1 MNVLNG
7 KHMIIS
13 KAYINFINGR
23 FFSEGLRMTFGIVLP
38 AFLFGYFNQLPVGIA
53 ISTGA
58 LCISITDSAGP
69 VHHRANGM
77 MFCILIITLV
87 SIITGFTLSSPLFT
101 AIIIFVFGFVFSM
114 LNLYNARVSSIGLS
128 ALLIM
133 VLNMQTPLAG
143 SAIFLHA
150 GYLIVG
156 GVWYLI
162 FSLTLNSIKPYKIIQ
177 QLSGEFLTS
186 VADYLKTRA
195 NFYDDHPDYDATYKS
210 LLLQQIQIQAQQQ
223 ALNEILFKTRAITK
237 NSTRA
242 GRSLLKIYLDV
253 SDLFESIMST
263 YQQYEVLHKRF
274 DETGILEEYR
284 KQLIILA
291 EELSEI
297 SNAVAAGNASKN
309 NETSTINLAVVSQK
323 FEQLRQNFMTKKN
336 LNDFIGL
343 GRILSNIKGLTEKI
357 NGLHYYTHYEKS
369 QRKTMETAY
378 ATQNFNEAQNIDPVL
393 FMNNLN
399 FNSNIFRHSL
409 RVGIS
414 LLAGYLISIFFNIG
428 HNYWI
433 LLTIIVIL
441 KPAYSLTKA
450 RNKDRLIGTF
460 IGVIIGVVILLI
472 VKNNLALMII
482 MVVFMAGCYMFIRT
496 KYFISVLL
504 MTPYLVIFFHIIY
517 PSSMTSLLYDR
528 LLDTSIGS
536 AIAFIASL
544 FFVPVWER
552 STIKKYMEAVTQK
565 NIEYYNKLAI
575 NYTGEIVLN
584 REELKLS
591 RQQALT
597 ALANVSDAFNR
608 MLSEPKRFQK
618 NVEQVYRFV
627 VLNHIL
633 TSHFSALSFY
643 LTENKRIFK
652 SAVFLPVID
661 NTTKNL
667 HTVNNFLND
676 MPQDSLTEIDL
687 NLHEHFKKETE
698 PLLETRKNEIA
709 ERNFETTTKNRFIE
723 TKSIVDQFTFI
734 FNVTIDIK
742 KCVSAFI
749 KEEQVENTSS
759 L

>member
-1 MNVLNG
+1 MTN
-7 KHMIIS
+7 S
-13 KAYINFINGR
+13 KAYLNFINGR

-38 AFLFGYFNQLPVGIA
+38 AFLFGYFNELPVGVA

-58 LCISITDSAGP
+58 LCVSITDSAGP

-77 MFCILIITLV
+77 MFCILVISIV
-87 SIITGFTLSSPLFT
+87 SVVTNFTLSSHFLT
-101 AIIIFVFGFVFSM
+101 GLIIVAFGFAFSM
-114 LNLYNARVSSIGLS
+114 LSLYNSRVSSIGLS

-133 VLNMQTPLAG
+133 VLSMQTPLTG
-143 SAIFLHA
+143 STIFLHA
-150 GYLIVG
+150 GYLIG
-156 GVWYLI
+156 GGIWYLI
-162 FSLTLNSIKPYKIIQ
+162 FSITLNSIRPYKIIQ
-177 QLSGEFLTS
+177 QLSGEYLRS
-186 VADYLKTRA
+186 VGDYLKTRA
-195 NFYDDHPDYDATYKS
+195 SFYNDHPDYDGTYKS
-210 LLLQQIQIQAQQQ
+210 LLSQQIQIQTQQQ

-237 NSTRA
+237 NSTKA

-253 SDLFESIMST
+253 TDLFESIMST

-274 DETGILEEYR
+274 DETGILAEYR
-284 KQLIILA
+284 KQLLILA
-291 EELSEI
+291 DELHEI
-297 SNAVAAGNASKN
+297 SIAVAVGNASKDN
-309 NETSTINLAVVSQK
+309 DISINHLTLINKK
-323 FEQLRQNFMTKKN
+323 FEHLRQNFMTEKN

-369 QRKTMETAY
+369 HRKTKEAALT
-378 ATQNFNEAQNIDPVL
+378 TQNFNEAKIIDPVL
-393 FMNNLN
+393 FLNNLN
-399 FNSNIFRHSL
+399 FSSNIFRHSL

-414 LLAGYLISIFFNIG
+414 LLVGYLISLLFNIG

-441 KPAYSLTKA
+441 KPAYSLSKS

-460 IGVIIGVVILLI
+460 IGVVIGILILFI

-482 MVVFMAGCYMFIRT
+482 MVVLMAGCYMFIRT

-504 MTPYLVIFFHIIY
+504 MTPYLVIFFHLIY
-517 PSSMTSLLYDR
+517 PTSITYLLYDR

-544 FFVPVWER
+544 FFVPVWEHT
-552 STIKKYMEAVTQK
+552 TIKKYMDAVTQK
-565 NIEYYNKLAI
+565 NIEYFNRLAV
-575 NYTGEIVLN
+575 NYTKEIILN
-584 REELKLS
+584 KEEIKLS

-618 NVEQVYRFV
+618 NVEQLYRFV

-643 LTENKRIFK
+643 LTENKTIFK
-652 SAVFLPVID
+652 STIFLPVIE

-667 HTVNNFLND
+667 LVVIDKLNGIQFNALSEVNLNITEHFRAETE
-676 MPQDSLTEIDL
+676 LLLNTRKTEISQ
-687 NLHEHFKKETE
+687 
-698 PLLETRKNEIA
+698 
-709 ERNFETTTKNRFIE
+709 RNFETATKATFIK
-723 TKSIVDQFTFI
+723 TKSVTDQFTFI
-734 FNVTIDIK
+734 YNVSIDIK
-742 KCVSAFI
+742 KCVNAYI
-749 KEEQVENTSS
+749 EEEQRENFSS
-759 L
+759 I

>member
-1 MNVLNG
+1 
-7 KHMIIS
+7 MINS

-38 AFLFGYFNQLPVGIA
+38 AFLFGYLNELPLGIA
-53 ISTGA
+53 LSTGA
-58 LCISITDSAGP
+58 LCVSITDSAGP

-77 MFCILIITLV
+77 MFCICIITLV
-87 SIITGFTLSSPLFT
+87 SIITNFTLSSAFLT
-101 AIIIFVFGFVFSM
+101 AIIIFVFGFAFSM
-114 LNLYNARVSSIGLS
+114 LSLYNARVSSIGLS

-133 VLNMQTPLAG
+133 VLSMQTPLAG
-143 SAIFLHA
+143 SKIFLHA
-150 GYLIVG
+150 AYLTVG

-162 FSLTLNSIKPYKIIQ
+162 FSLTLNSLKPYKIIQ
-177 QLSGEFLTS
+177 QLSGEFLAS

-195 NFYDDHPDYDATYKS
+195 AFYDDHPDYERTYKA
-210 LLLQQIQIQAQQQ
+210 LLLQQIQIQTQQQ

-237 NSTRA
+237 NSTRE

-263 YQQYEVLHKRF
+263 YQQYDVLHKRF

-291 EELSEI
+291 DELHEI
-297 SNAVAAGNASKN
+297 STAVAAGNASKSKDASISN
-309 NETSTINLAVVSQK
+309 LSFINEK
-323 FEQLRQNFMTKKN
+323 FEQLRQNFMNEKN

-357 NGLHYYTHYEKS
+357 GGLHYYTHYEKS
-369 QRKTMETAY
+369 QRKTEETSLS
-378 ATQNFNEAQNIDPVL
+378 TQNFNEAQNIDPVL
-393 FMNNLN
+393 FLNNLN
-399 FNSNIFRHSL
+399 FSSNIFRHSL

-414 LLAGYLISIFFNIG
+414 LLAGYLISLLFHIG

-460 IGVIIGVVILLI
+460 IGVIIGVLILFL
-472 VKNNLALMII
+472 VKNNLILMFI
-482 MVVFMAGCYMFIRT
+482 MVIFMAGCYMFIRT

-504 MTPYLVIFFHIIY
+504 MTPYLVIFFHLMY
-517 PSSMTSLLYDR
+517 PSAITTLLYDR

-544 FFVPVWER
+544 FFVPVWEHT
-552 STIKKYMEAVTQK
+552 TIKKYMDAVTQK
-565 NIEYYNKLAI
+565 NIAYYNKLAV
-575 NYTGEIVLN
+575 NYTQEIVVDKN
-584 REELKLS
+584 ELKLS

-643 LTENKRIFK
+643 LTENKNIYK
-652 SAVFLPVID
+652 SAVFIPVIE

-667 HTVNNFLND
+667 QSVNNILNHI
-676 MPQDSLTEIDL
+676 SINSTTENNL
-687 NLHEHFKKETE
+687 NVNEHFRIETD
-698 PLLETRKNEIA
+698 LLLQTRKNEIS
-709 ERNFETTTKNRFIE
+709 ERNFETITKSKFIE
-723 TKSIVDQFTFI
+723 AKSVTDQFTFI
-734 FNVTIDIK
+734 YNVSMDIK
-742 KCVSAFI
+742 KCVNTYI
-749 KEEQVENTSS
+749 EEEQRKIFSP

>member
-1 MNVLNG
+1 
-7 KHMIIS
+7 MINS

-38 AFLFGYFNQLPVGIA
+38 AFLFGYLNELPLGIA
-53 ISTGA
+53 LSTGA
-58 LCISITDSAGP
+58 LCVSITDSAGP

-77 MFCILIITLV
+77 MFCICIITLV
-87 SIITGFTLSSPLFT
+87 SIITNFTLSSAFLT
-101 AIIIFVFGFVFSM
+101 AIIIFVFGFAFSM
-114 LNLYNARVSSIGLS
+114 LSLYNARVSSIGLS

-133 VLNMQTPLAG
+133 VLSMQTPLAG
-143 SAIFLHA
+143 SKIFLHA
-150 GYLIVG
+150 AYLTVG

-162 FSLTLNSIKPYKIIQ
+162 FSLTLNSLKPYKIIQ
-177 QLSGEFLTS
+177 QLSGEFLAS

-195 NFYDDHPDYDATYKS
+195 AFYDDHPDYERTYKA
-210 LLLQQIQIQAQQQ
+210 LLLQQIQIQTQQQ

-237 NSTRA
+237 NSTRE

-263 YQQYEVLHKRF
+263 YQQYDVLHKRF

-291 EELSEI
+291 DELHEI
-297 SNAVAAGNASKN
+297 STAVAAGNASKSKDASISN
-309 NETSTINLAVVSQK
+309 LSFINEK
-323 FEQLRQNFMTKKN
+323 FEQLRQSFMNEKN

-357 NGLHYYTHYEKS
+357 GGLHYYTHYEKS
-369 QRKTMETAY
+369 QRKTEETSLS
-378 ATQNFNEAQNIDPVL
+378 TQNFNEAQNIDPVL
-393 FMNNLN
+393 FLNNLN
-399 FNSNIFRHSL
+399 FSSNIFRHSL

-414 LLAGYLISIFFNIG
+414 LLAGYLISLLFHIG

-460 IGVIIGVVILLI
+460 IGVIIGVLILFL
-472 VKNNLALMII
+472 VKNNLILMFI
-482 MVVFMAGCYMFIRT
+482 MVIFMAGCYMFIRT

-504 MTPYLVIFFHIIY
+504 MTPYLVIFFHLMY
-517 PSSMTSLLYDR
+517 PSAITTLLYDR

-544 FFVPVWER
+544 FFVPVWEHT
-552 STIKKYMEAVTQK
+552 TIKKYMDAVTQK
-565 NIEYYNKLAI
+565 NIAYYNKLAV
-575 NYTGEIVLN
+575 NYTQEIVVDKN
-584 REELKLS
+584 ELKLS

-643 LTENKRIFK
+643 LTENKNIYK
-652 SAVFLPVID
+652 SAVFLPVIE

-667 HTVNNFLND
+667 QSVNNILNHI
-676 MPQDSLTEIDL
+676 SINSTTENNL
-687 NLHEHFKKETE
+687 NVNEHFRIETD
-698 PLLETRKNEIA
+698 LLLQTRKNEIS
-709 ERNFETTTKNRFIE
+709 ERNFETITKSKFIE
-723 TKSIVDQFTFI
+723 AKSVTDQFTFI
-734 FNVTIDIK
+734 YNVSMDIK
-742 KCVSAFI
+742 KCVNTYI
-749 KEEQVENTSS
+749 EEEQRKIFSP

>member
-1 MNVLNG
+1 MLS
-7 KHMIIS
+7 S
-13 KAYINFINGR
+13 KAYKKFINGR
-23 FFSEGLRMTFGIVLP
+23 FFSEGLRMTIGIVLP
-38 AFLFGYFNQLPVGIA
+38 AFVFGYFNLLSIGIVL
-53 ISTGA
+53 STGA
-58 LCISITDSAGP
+58 LCVSITDSAGP
-69 VHHRANGM
+69 VHHRINGM
-77 MFCILIITLV
+77 MFCVIIISLV
-87 SIITGFTLSSPLFT
+87 SIITNFTLSSILFT
-101 AIIIFVFGFVFSM
+101 AIIIFVFGFAFSM
-114 LNLYNARVSSIGLS
+114 LSLYNARVSSIGIS

-133 VLNMQTPLAG
+133 VLSMQTPLRG
-143 SAIFLHA
+143 SAIFLHSF
-150 GYLIVG
+150 YLIIG
-156 GVWYLI
+156 GLWYLI
-162 FSLTLNSIKPYKIIQ
+162 FSLALNSIKPYKIIQ
-177 QLSGEFLTS
+177 QLSGEFLIS

-195 NFYDDHPDYDATYKS
+195 AFYDDHPNYDATYKS
-210 LLLQQIQIQAQQQ
+210 LLLQQIKIQAQQES
-223 ALNEILFKTRAITK
+223 LNEILFKTRTITK
-237 NSTRA
+237 NSTKA

-284 KQLIILA
+284 KHLLLLS
-291 EELSEI
+291 EELQDI
-297 SNAVAAGNASKN
+297 AIAVAAGNASKN
-309 NETSTINLAVVSQK
+309 NEVTSQNLQLINDK
-323 FEQLRQNFMTKKN
+323 FEHMRQNFMNEKN
-336 LNDFIGL
+336 LTDFIGL

-357 NGLHYYTHYEKS
+357 DGLHYYTHYEKS
-369 QRKTMETAY
+369 QRKTEGAKLP
-378 ATQNFNEAQNIDPVL
+378 TQNFNEAQTIDPLL
-393 FMNNLN
+393 FLNNLN

-414 LLAGYLISIFFNIG
+414 LLAGYLISLIFHIG
-428 HNYWI
+428 HSYWI

-460 IGVIIGVVILLI
+460 LGVIIGVALLFI
-472 VKNNLALMII
+472 VKNNLALLVI
-482 MVVFMAGCYMFIRT
+482 MVIFMAGCYMFIRT
-496 KYFISVLL
+496 RYFISVLL
-504 MTPYLVIFFHIIY
+504 MTPYLVIFFHLVY
-517 PSSMTSLLYDR
+517 PSAIASLLYDR
-528 LLDTSIGS
+528 LLDTSLGS
-536 AIAFIASL
+536 AIAFVASL
-544 FFVPVWER
+544 FFVPVWEHT
-552 STIKKYMEAVTQK
+552 TIKKYMEAVTQK

-575 NYTGEIVLN
+575 NYTKEIVLN

-652 SAVFLPVID
+652 SDVFLPVID

-676 MPQDSLTEIDL
+676 INKDSLTENNI
-687 NLHEHFKKETE
+687 NLHEYFKKETE

-709 ERNFETTTKNRFIE
+709 ERNFETTTKKRFIE
-723 TKSIVDQFTFI
+723 TKSIIDQFTFI
-734 FNVTIDIK
+734 YNVTIDIK
-742 KCVSAFI
+742 KCVNAFI
-749 KEEQVENTSS
+749 KE
-759 L
+759 

>member
-1 MNVLNG
+1 
-7 KHMIIS
+7 MINS
-13 KAYINFINGR
+13 KAYLNFINGR
-23 FFSEGLRMTFGIVLP
+23 FFSEGLRMTFGIVIP
-38 AFLFGYFNQLPVGIA
+38 AFLFGYLNELQVGVA

-58 LCISITDSAGP
+58 LCVSITDSAGP
-69 VHHRANGM
+69 AHHRTNGM
-77 MFCILIITLV
+77 MFCILIISLV
-87 SIITGFTLSSPLFT
+87 AVLTNFTLPSHFLT
-101 AIIIFVFGFVFSM
+101 ALVILIFGFAFSM
-114 LNLYNARVSSIGLS
+114 LNLYNSRVSSIGLS

-133 VLNMQTPLAG
+133 VLSMQTPLTG

-156 GVWYLI
+156 GFWYLI
-162 FSLTLNSIKPYKIIQ
+162 FSITLNRLRPYKIIQ
-177 QLSGEFLTS
+177 QLSGEYIKS

-195 NFYDDHPDYDATYKS
+195 SFYDDHPDYDSTYKS
-210 LLLQQIQIQAQQQ
+210 LLSQQIQIQNQQES
-223 ALNEILFKTRAITK
+223 LNEILFKTRAITK
-237 NSTRA
+237 NSTKA

-274 DETGILEEYR
+274 DETGILAEYR
-284 KQLIILA
+284 NQLLILA
-291 EELSEI
+291 EELYEI
-297 SNAVAAGNASKN
+297 SSAVAVGNASKN
-309 NETSTINLAVVSQK
+309 NDISGSNLTLINNK
-323 FEQLRQNFMTKKN
+323 FEHLRQNFMTEKN

-343 GRILSNIKGLTEKI
+343 GRILSNIQGLTEKI

-369 QRKTMETAY
+369 QRNTADTDIS
-378 ATQNFNEAQNIDPVL
+378 TQNFNEAKTIDPVL
-393 FMNNLN
+393 FLNNLN

-414 LLAGYLISIFFNIG
+414 LLVGFLISLFFNIG

-441 KPAYSLTKA
+441 KPAYSLSKA

-460 IGVIIGVVILLI
+460 IGVVIGVLILFV

-482 MVVFMAGCYMFIRT
+482 MVIFMAGCYMFIRT

-504 MTPYLVIFFHIIY
+504 MTPYLVIFFHLIY
-517 PSSMTSLLYDR
+517 PTSINYLLYDR

-544 FFVPVWER
+544 FFVPVWEH
-552 STIKKYMEAVTQK
+552 TIIKKYMEAATQK
-565 NIEYYNKLAI
+565 NITYFNKLAV
-575 NYTGEIVLN
+575 NYTKQITLNKEEI
-584 REELKLS
+584 KIA

-633 TSHFSALSFY
+633 TSHFSALAFY
-643 LTENKRIFK
+643 LAEDKKIFK
-652 SAVFLPVID
+652 STIFIPVIES
-661 NTTKNL
+661 TAKNL
-667 HTVNNFLND
+667 QEIIERLNGTHLNPSAEELLNVTEHFRKETD
-676 MPQDSLTEIDL
+676 LLLNTRKTEIL
-687 NLHEHFKKETE
+687 
-698 PLLETRKNEIA
+698 
-709 ERNFETTTKNRFIE
+709 ERNFETATKAKFIK
-723 TKSIVDQFTFI
+723 TKSVTDQFTFI
-734 FNVTIDIK
+734 YNVSVDIK
-742 KCVSAFI
+742 KCINTFM
-749 KEEQVENTSS
+749 EEANS
-759 L
+759 

>member
-1 MNVLNG
+1 MKN
-7 KHMIIS
+7 S
-13 KAYINFINGR
+13 TAYINFINGR
-23 FFSEGLRMTFGIVLP
+23 FFSEGLRMTIGIVLP
-38 AFLFGYFNQLPVGIA
+38 AFLFGYFNELPVGIA
-53 ISTGA
+53 ISIGA
-58 LCISITDSAGP
+58 LCVSITDSAGP

-77 MFCILIITLV
+77 LICIFIVSLV
-87 SIITGFTLSSPLFT
+87 SVLTNFTLSSPFLT
-101 AIIIFVFGFVFSM
+101 ALIIFVFGFSFSM
-114 LNLYNARVSSIGLS
+114 LSLYNARVSSIGLS

-133 VLNMQTPLAG
+133 VLSMQTPLTG
-143 SAIFLHA
+143 STIFLHA
-150 GYLIVG
+150 AYLIIG
-156 GVWYLI
+156 GVWYLV
-162 FSLTLNSIKPYKIIQ
+162 FSLTLNSLKPYKIIQ
-177 QLSGEFLTS
+177 QLSGEFIAG

-195 NFYDDHPDYDATYKS
+195 SFYDDHPDYEGTYKS

-223 ALNEILFKTRAITK
+223 SLNEILFKTRAITK
-237 NSTRA
+237 NSTSA

-263 YQQYEVLHKRF
+263 YQQYEILHKRF

-284 KQLIILA
+284 KQLIILSN
-291 EELSEI
+291 ELLAI
-297 SNAVAAGNASKN
+297 STAVAAGNASKN
-309 NETSTINLAVVSQK
+309 SDASTINLTFINEK
-323 FEQLRQNFMTKKN
+323 FEQLRQSFMNEKN

-369 QRKTMETAY
+369 QRTTKEALLS
-378 ATQNFNEAQNIDPVL
+378 TQNFNEAQNIDPVL
-393 FMNNLN
+393 YLNNLN
-399 FNSNIFRHSL
+399 FSSNIFRHSL

-414 LLAGYLISIFFNIG
+414 LLAGYLISLLFNLG

-460 IGVIIGVVILLI
+460 IGVIIGVLILFIL
-472 VKNNLALMII
+472 KNNFALMII

-504 MTPYLVIFFHIIY
+504 MTPYLVIFFHLIY
-517 PSSMTSLLYDR
+517 PSAITSIIYDR

-536 AIAFIASL
+536 AIAFMASL

-552 STIKKYMEAVTQK
+552 TTIKKYMEAVTQK
-565 NIEYYNKLAI
+565 NIAYYNKLAV
-575 NYTGEIVLN
+575 NYSKEIAVN
-584 REELKLS
+584 RDELKLS

-627 VLNHIL
+627 VLNHII

-643 LTENKRIFK
+643 LTENNSIFK
-652 SAVFLPVID
+652 STVFLPVIEST
-661 NTTKNL
+661 NKNL
-667 HTVNNFLND
+667 LSVNEMLNGILINY
-676 MPQDSLTEIDL
+676 STETGL
-687 NLHEHFKKETE
+687 NMKQHFRAEME
-698 PLLETRKNEIA
+698 ILLQTRKNEISD
-709 ERNFETTTKNRFIE
+709 RNFETATKIKFIE
-723 TKSIVDQFTFI
+723 AKSVTDQFAFI
-734 FNVTIDIK
+734 YNISIDIK
-742 KCVSAFI
+742 KCVNTFI
-749 KEEQVENTSS
+749 EEEQTKKFSAI
-759 L
+759 

>member
-1 MNVLNG
+1 
-7 KHMIIS
+7 MINS

-38 AFLFGYFNQLPVGIA
+38 AFLFGYLNELPLGIA
-53 ISTGA
+53 LSTGA
-58 LCISITDSAGP
+58 LCVSITDSAGP

-77 MFCILIITLV
+77 MFCICIITLV
-87 SIITGFTLSSPLFT
+87 SIITNFTLSSAFLT
-101 AIIIFVFGFVFSM
+101 AIIIFVFGFAFSM
-114 LNLYNARVSSIGLS
+114 LSLYNARVSSIGLS

-133 VLNMQTPLAG
+133 VLSMQTPLAG
-143 SAIFLHA
+143 SKIFLHA
-150 GYLIVG
+150 AYLTVG

-162 FSLTLNSIKPYKIIQ
+162 FSLTLNSLKPYKIIQ
-177 QLSGEFLTS
+177 QLSGEFLAS

-195 NFYDDHPDYDATYKS
+195 AFYDDHPDYERTYKA
-210 LLLQQIQIQAQQQ
+210 LLLQQIQIQTQQQ

-237 NSTRA
+237 NSTRE

-263 YQQYEVLHKRF
+263 YQQYDVLHKRF

-291 EELSEI
+291 DELHEI
-297 SNAVAAGNASKN
+297 STAVAAGNASKSKDASISN
-309 NETSTINLAVVSQK
+309 LSLINEK
-323 FEQLRQNFMTKKN
+323 FEQLRQSFMNEKN

-357 NGLHYYTHYEKS
+357 GGLHYYTHYEKS
-369 QRKTMETAY
+369 QRKTEETSLS
-378 ATQNFNEAQNIDPVL
+378 TQNFNEAQNIDPVL
-393 FMNNLN
+393 FLNNLN
-399 FNSNIFRHSL
+399 FSSNIFRHSL

-414 LLAGYLISIFFNIG
+414 LLAGYLISLLFHIG

-460 IGVIIGVVILLI
+460 IGVIIGVLILFL
-472 VKNNLALMII
+472 VKNNLILMFI
-482 MVVFMAGCYMFIRT
+482 MVIFMAGCYMFIRT

-504 MTPYLVIFFHIIY
+504 MTPYLVIFFHLMY
-517 PSSMTSLLYDR
+517 PSAITTLLYDR

-544 FFVPVWER
+544 FFVPVWEHT
-552 STIKKYMEAVTQK
+552 TIKKYMDAVTQK
-565 NIEYYNKLAI
+565 NIAYYNKLAV
-575 NYTGEIVLN
+575 NYTQEIVVDKN
-584 REELKLS
+584 ELKLS

-643 LTENKRIFK
+643 LTENKNIYK
-652 SAVFLPVID
+652 SAVFIPVIE

-667 HTVNNFLND
+667 QSVNNILNHI
-676 MPQDSLTEIDL
+676 SINSTTENNL
-687 NLHEHFKKETE
+687 NVNEHFRIETD
-698 PLLETRKNEIA
+698 LLLQTRKNEIS
-709 ERNFETTTKNRFIE
+709 ERNFETITKSKFIE
-723 TKSIVDQFTFI
+723 AKSVTDQFTFI
-734 FNVTIDIK
+734 YTVSMDIK
-742 KCVSAFI
+742 KCVNTYI
-749 KEEQVENTSS
+749 EEEQRKIFSP